1 MNTTPEHILKTYWG
15 HEQFRPSQLDII
27 NAVLKG
33 NDTLA
38 ILPTG
43 GGKSICFQVP
53 AMAKE
58 GLCLVISPLIALM
71 EDQVNRLR
79 ENNMAAAA
87 LTSGMRLQDQHEI
100 LEAATNNE
108 LKFLYVSPE
117 RLQTKSFIAT
127 LQELPISLIA
137 VDEAHC
143 ISQWG
148 YDFRPAYLNI
158 ASVRESLVDI
168 PVIALTASATGK
180 VKQDIQERLLMRSPN
195 VFMTSFNRKNLS
207 YRAEK
212 SDNKITK
219 IVSWIK
225 KTPGSGIVYCRTRK
239 KTKEI
244 SDLLNGHQIISDFY
258 HAGLDLETRKQK
270 QEDWIKGQ
278 TSIMVC
284 TNAFGMGID
293 KANVRI
299 VLHADVPDCLE
310 NYYQEAGRAGRDG
323 QPAKAIL
330 LYGEQELEELKA
342 LSDIKYPSIH
352 TIRKVYHA
360 LGNYFQLPIG
370 AGKGEFLNFN
380 LEDFL
385 KKFKLDLNEV
395 VYSLQALKQE
405 EIISYLEKTFSPS
418 SVQFVSN
425 RNRIESF
432 EALNSELEPIIKA
445 LLRTYGGIFDG
456 PVNINET
463 QLAWILKRDIITIKE
478 QLLAL
483 HQSGV
488 IEYLPKNDKPQICYL
503 QERIKSEEL
512 QINHENYLLRKKEYA
527 GRINSMIN
535 YTKDDTC
542 KSMLIGNYFG
552 DTQIQACGTCD
563 NCEEKILINTREKLI
578 PDIINL
584 ILLLIKEEAKTIEY
598 LQKAIEADEKS
609 IVTAIAFLKDEDK
622 ISIQYGGKIGL
633 K

>member
-1 MNTTPEHILKTYWG
+1 
-15 HEQFRPSQLDII
+15 
-27 NAVLKG
+27 
-33 NDTLA
+33 
-38 ILPTG
+38 
-43 GGKSICFQVP
+43 
-53 AMAKE
+53 
-58 GLCLVISPLIALM
+58 
-71 EDQVNRLR
+71 
-79 ENNMAAAA
+79 
-87 LTSGMRLQDQHEI
+87 
-100 LEAATNNE
+100 
-108 LKFLYVSPE
+108 
-117 RLQTKSFIAT
+117 
-127 LQELPISLIA
+127 
-137 VDEAHC
+137 
-143 ISQWG
+143 
-148 YDFRPAYLNI
+148 
-158 ASVRESLVDI
+158 
-168 PVIALTASATGK
+168 
-180 VKQDIQERLLMRSPN
+180 
-195 VFMTSFNRKNLS
+195 
-207 YRAEK
+207 
-212 SDNKITK
+212 
-219 IVSWIK
+219 
-225 KTPGSGIVYCRTRK
+225 VYCRTRK
-239 KTKEI
+239 RTKEI

-258 HAGLDLETRKQK
+258 HAGLDQETRKQK

-278 TSIMVC
+278 TNIMVC

-299 VLHADVPDCLE
+299 VIHADVPDCLE

-330 LYGEQELEELKA
+330 LYREQELEELKT
-342 LSDIKYPSIH
+342 LPDIKYPSIY

-370 AGKGEFLNFN
+370 VGKGEFLNFN
-380 LEDFL
+380 LDDFL
-385 KKFKLDLNEV
+385 NKFKLDLNEV

-418 SVQFVSN
+418 SVQFISN

-432 EALNSELEPIIKA
+432 EELHSDLEPIIKA

-483 HQSGV
+483 HQSGI
-488 IEYLPKNDKPQICYL
+488 IEFIPKNDKPQISYL

-535 YTKDDTC
+535 YTQDVTC

-552 DTQIQACGTCD
+552 DTQIQACGICD
-563 NCEEKILINTREKLI
+563 NCEEKILIKTREKNI
-578 PDIINL
+578 PDVINA
-584 ILLLIKEEAKTIEY
+584 ILTLIKEESKTIEY
-598 LQKAIEADEKS
+598 LKQAINADEKS

-622 ISIQYGGKIGL
+622 VSIQHGSKIGL

>member
-1 MNTTPEHILKTYWG
+1 MTPEHILKTYWG
-15 HEQFRPSQLDII
+15 HEQFRPSQLEII
-27 NAVLKG
+27 SSVLKG

-79 ENNMAAAA
+79 DNNMAAAA
-87 LTSGMRLQDQHEI
+87 LTSGMRPQDQHEI
-100 LEAATNNE
+100 LEAAINNE

-158 ASVRESLVDI
+158 ALVRETLVDV
-168 PVIALTASATGK
+168 PVIALTASATEK
-180 VKQDIQERLLMRSPN
+180 VKQDIQERLLMSSPT

-212 SDNKITK
+212 SDDKITK

-239 KTKEI
+239 RTKEI

-258 HAGLDLETRKQK
+258 HAGLDQETRKQK

-278 TSIMVC
+278 TNIMVC

-299 VLHADVPDCLE
+299 VIHADVPDCLE

-330 LYGEQELEELKA
+330 LYREQELEELKT
-342 LSDIKYPSIH
+342 LPDIKYPSIY

-370 AGKGEFLNFN
+370 VGKGEFLNFN
-380 LEDFL
+380 LDDFL
-385 KKFKLDLNEV
+385 NKFKLDLNEV

-418 SVQFVSN
+418 SVQFISN

-432 EALNSELEPIIKA
+432 EELHSDLEPIIKA

-483 HQSGV
+483 HQSGI
-488 IEYLPKNDKPQICYL
+488 IEFIPKNDKPQISYL

-535 YTKDDTC
+535 YTQDVTC

-552 DTQIQACGTCD
+552 DTQIQACGICD
-563 NCEEKILINTREKLI
+563 NCEEKILIKTREKNI
-578 PDIINL
+578 PDVINA
-584 ILLLIKEEAKTIEY
+584 ILTLIKEESKTIEY
-598 LQKAIEADEKS
+598 LKQAINADEKS

-622 ISIQYGGKIGL
+622 VSIQHGSKIGL

>member
-1 MNTTPEHILKTYWG
+1 MTPEHILKTYWG
-15 HEQFRPSQLDII
+15 HEQFRPSQLEII
-27 NAVLKG
+27 SSVLKG

-79 ENNMAAAA
+79 DNNMAAAA
-87 LTSGMRLQDQHEI
+87 LTSGMRPQDQHEI
-100 LEAATNNE
+100 LEAAINNE

-158 ASVRESLVDI
+158 ALVRETLVDV
-168 PVIALTASATGK
+168 PVIALTASATEK
-180 VKQDIQERLLMRSPN
+180 VKQDIQERLLMRSPT

-212 SDNKITK
+212 SDDKITK

-239 KTKEI
+239 RTKEI

-258 HAGLDLETRKQK
+258 HAGLDQETRKQK

-278 TSIMVC
+278 TNIMVC

-299 VLHADVPDCLE
+299 VIHADVPDCLE

-330 LYGEQELEELKA
+330 LYREQELEELKT
-342 LSDIKYPSIH
+342 LPDIKYPSIY

-380 LEDFL
+380 LDDFL
-385 KKFKLDLNEV
+385 NKFKLDLNEV
-395 VYSLQALKQE
+395 VYSLQSLKQE

-418 SVQFVSN
+418 SVQFISN

-432 EALNSELEPIIKA
+432 EELHSDLEPIIKA

-483 HQSGV
+483 HQSGI
-488 IEYLPKNDKPQICYL
+488 IEFIPKNDKPQISYL

-535 YTKDDTC
+535 YTQDVTC

-552 DTQIQACGTCD
+552 DTQIQACGICD
-563 NCEEKILINTREKLI
+563 NCEEKILIKTREKNI
-578 PDIINL
+578 PDVINA
-584 ILLLIKEEAKTIEY
+584 ILTLIKEESKTIEY
-598 LQKAIEADEKS
+598 LKQAINADEKS

-622 ISIQYGGKIGL
+622 VSIQHGSKIGL

>member
-1 MNTTPEHILKTYWG
+1 MTPEHILKTYWG
-15 HEQFRPSQLDII
+15 HDQFRPSQLDII
-27 NAVLKG
+27 NSVLKG

-100 LEAATNNE
+100 IEAATNTE

-158 ASVRESLVDI
+158 ALVRETLVDI
-168 PVIALTASATGK
+168 PVIALTASATEK
-180 VKQDIQERLLMRSPN
+180 VKQDIQERLLMRSPT

-212 SDNKITK
+212 SDDKITK

-225 KTPGSGIVYCRTRK
+225 KTTGSGIVYCRTRK
-239 KTKEI
+239 RTKEI

-258 HAGLDLETRKQK
+258 HAGLDQETRKQK

-299 VLHADVPDCLE
+299 VIHADVPDCLE

-330 LYGEQELEELKA
+330 LYQEQELEELKA
-342 LSDIKYPSIH
+342 LPDVKYPSIYK
-352 TIRKVYHA
+352 IRKVYHA

-370 AGKGEFLNFN
+370 AGKGENLNFN
-380 LEDFL
+380 LEDFII
-385 KKFKLDLNEV
+385 KFKLDLNEV

-418 SVQFVSN
+418 SVQFISN
-425 RNRIESF
+425 RNRIENF
-432 EALNSELEPIIKA
+432 EALHLDLEPIIKA

-483 HQSGV
+483 HQSGI

-512 QINHENYLLRKKEYA
+512 QINHENYLLRKKEYT
-527 GRINSMIN
+527 GRIKSIIN

-542 KSMLIGNYFG
+542 KSILIGNYFG

-563 NCEEKILINTREKLI
+563 NCEEKILIKTREKLI
-578 PDIINL
+578 PDIINA
-584 ILLLIKEEAKTIEY
+584 ILLLVKEEAKTIEY
-598 LQKAIEADEKS
+598 LKNCIEADEKS

-622 ISIQYGGKIGL
+622 ISIQQGGKIGL

>member
-1 MNTTPEHILKTYWG
+1 MNPEHILKTYWG

-27 NAVLKG
+27 SSVLKG
-33 NDTLA
+33 IDTLA

-71 EDQVNRLR
+71 EDQVNRLK
-79 ENNMAAAA
+79 ENNIAAAA

-100 LEAATNNE
+100 IEAALNKE

-117 RLQTKSFIAT
+117 RLQTKSFVAT
-127 LQELPISLIA
+127 LQELPIALIA

-158 ASVRESLVDI
+158 ASVRENLRDV

-212 SDNKITK
+212 SDDKITK

-225 KTPGSGIVYCRTRK
+225 KTPGSGIIYCRTRK
-239 KTKEI
+239 RTKEI

-258 HAGLDLETRKQK
+258 HAGLDQETRKQK

-293 KANVRI
+293 KANVRVVI
-299 VLHADVPDCLE
+299 HADVPDCLE

-330 LYGEQELEELKA
+330 LYREQELEELKT
-342 LSDIKYPSIH
+342 LPDVKYPSIH

-395 VYSLQALKQE
+395 VYTLQALKQE
-405 EIISYLEKTFSPS
+405 EIISYLEKSFSPS
-418 SVQFVSN
+418 SVQFISN
-425 RNRIESF
+425 RNRIENF
-432 EALNSELEPIIKA
+432 EALHSDLEPIIKA

-478 QLLAL
+478 QLFAL
-483 HQSGV
+483 HQSGI
-488 IEYLPKNDKPQICYL
+488 IEYQPKNDKPQICYL

-552 DTQIQACGTCD
+552 DTQIQACGICD
-563 NCEEKILINTREKLI
+563 NCEEKTLIKTRELLI
-578 PDIINL
+578 PDIINSIL
-584 ILLLIKEEAKTIEY
+584 ILIKEESKTIEY
-598 LQKAIEADEKS
+598 LKEAINADEKS
-609 IVTAIAFLKDEDK
+609 FVTAIAFLKDEDK
-622 ISIQYGGKIGL
+622 ISIQQGGKIGL

>member
-1 MNTTPEHILKTYWG
+1 MTPEHILKTYWG
-15 HEQFRPSQLDII
+15 HDQFRPSQLDII
-27 NAVLKG
+27 NSVLKG

-117 RLQTKSFIAT
+117 RLQTKNFIAT

-212 SDNKITK
+212 SDDKITK

-239 KTKEI
+239 RTKEI

-258 HAGLDLETRKQK
+258 HAGLDQETRKQK

-330 LYGEQELEELKA
+330 LYREQELEELKA

-370 AGKGEFLNFN
+370 AGKGELLNFN

-425 RNRIESF
+425 KNRIESF
-432 EALNSELEPIIKA
+432 EALNSDLEPIIKA

-483 HQSGV
+483 HQSDI

-535 YTKDDTC
+535 YTKDDIC

-552 DTQIQACGTCD
+552 DTQIQACGICD
-563 NCEEKILINTREKLI
+563 NCEEKTLIKTRELLI

-598 LQKAIEADEKS
+598 LKKAIEADEKS

-622 ISIQYGGKIGL
+622 ISIHHGGKIGL

>member
-1 MNTTPEHILKTYWG
+1 MTPEHILKTYWG
-15 HEQFRPSQLDII
+15 HDQFRPSQLDII
-27 NAVLKG
+27 NSILKG

-79 ENNMAAAA
+79 ENNIAAAA

-212 SDNKITK
+212 SDDKITK

-239 KTKEI
+239 RTKEI

-258 HAGLDLETRKQK
+258 HAGLDQETRKQK

-330 LYGEQELEELKA
+330 FYREQELEELKA
-342 LSDIKYPSIH
+342 LPDIKYPSIY

-370 AGKGEFLNFN
+370 AGKGENLNFN
-380 LEDFL
+380 LEDFII
-385 KKFKLDLNEV
+385 KFKLDLNEV

-425 RNRIESF
+425 KNRIESF
-432 EALNSELEPIIKA
+432 EALNSDLEPIIKA

-483 HQSGV
+483 HQSD
-488 IEYLPKNDKPQICYL
+488 IIDYLPKNDKPQICYL

-552 DTQIQACGTCD
+552 DTQIQACGICD
-563 NCEEKILINTREKLI
+563 NCEEKTLIKTRELLI

-584 ILLLIKEEAKTIEY
+584 ILLLIKEEAKTIEC
-598 LQKAIEADEKS
+598 LKKAIEADEKS
-609 IVTAIAFLKDEDK
+609 IVTAIAFLKDEGK
-622 ISIQYGGKIGL
+622 ISIHHGGKIGL